1 MDRDAKETLPKKENK
16 HQLIRLIASNLP
28 SQDIKAR
35 VEEGQGVPFFDE
47 RFNCREVLKVRPS
60 PFEAFSFS
68 SFSSSL
74 SLIDFNRIHFFSG
87 ETWILYDYTHVLLS
101 ALPCLIKHPFV
112 CFVPGWR
119 CMVCI
124 SRTGPSHQEIESV
137 SSSGDARLSSFLSSV
152 ELG

>member
-1 MDRDAKETLPKKENK
+1 MDRDAKETVPKKENK

-60 PFEAFSFS
+60 PFEVFSFS

-101 ALPCLIKHPFV
+101 AALFDQTS
-112 CFVPGWR
+112 F
-119 CMVCI
+119 CMLR
-124 SRTGPSHQEIESV
+124 SRMEVHGLHFANWPLA
-137 SSSGDARLSSFLSSV
+137 SGD
-152 ELG
+152 